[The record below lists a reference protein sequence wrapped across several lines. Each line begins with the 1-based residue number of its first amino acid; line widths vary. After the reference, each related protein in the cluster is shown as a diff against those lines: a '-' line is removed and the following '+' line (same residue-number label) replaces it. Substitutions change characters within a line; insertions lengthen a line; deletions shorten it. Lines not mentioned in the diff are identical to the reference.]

1 MNGYPVRIAQNT
13 KLEEGDTIQVGHTKL
28 MLKVNKASIQHIV
41 QEVKKSK
48 FIHTVVLGKP

>member
-1 MNGYPVRIAQNT
+1 
-13 KLEEGDTIQVGHTKL
+13 
-28 MLKVNKASIQHIV
+28 VNKASIQHIV